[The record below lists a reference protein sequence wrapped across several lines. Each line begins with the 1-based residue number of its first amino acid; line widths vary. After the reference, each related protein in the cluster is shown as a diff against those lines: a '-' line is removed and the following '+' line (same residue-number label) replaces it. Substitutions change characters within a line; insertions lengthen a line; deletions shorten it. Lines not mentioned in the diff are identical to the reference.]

1 MKGKLL
7 IVEDE
12 PIVALDLKQEIEQ
25 LGCEVVGVAESA
37 DEAMVA
43 AGVCRPDLALMDVRL
58 AGSVDGVQTAGLL
71 RSAYHIPVVFL
82 TSYSDETTVTRAAR
96 EMPYGYLTKPFQS
109 GELKATLQVA
119 LHKARVDARENAAHR
134 EMAATVGGMHEA
146 VVMVSG
152 EGRIQFMNAAAEG
165 MSCWPLAKARG
176 RLLPDVLSLS
186 DGRRQLR
193 NLLDSMQDLS
203 RQGSEASPIEE
214 FGWTLTQPGGATA
227 RVDLCITPMSSVAGQ
242 RRGFVVTVRD
252 ASERLR
258 SQAIDETT
266 EGGSFDHAPMAMVQL
281 DAQGRI
287 MRVNEA
293 LLQEAGVKADKLVGR
308 SLTGLS
314 MDPDPRIS
322 RDLMQMLLREGTF
335 MAAPRPRAMN

>member
-58 AGSVDGVQTAGLL
+58 VGGVDGVQTAGLL

-82 TSYSDETTVTRAAR
+82 TSYSDETTITRAAR

-119 LHKARVDARENAAHR
+119 LHKAKVDAREGAAHR
-134 EMAATVGGMHEA
+134 EMAATVGGMHEG
-146 VVMVSG
+146 VLMVSG

-165 MSCWPLAKARG
+165 LSGWSLAKAKG
-176 RLLPDVLSLS
+176 RLLRDVLNLS
-186 DGRRQLR
+186 DGRREAAG
-193 NLLDSMQDLS
+193 LLDNLNKLNN
-203 RQGSEASPIEE
+203 RQEGTALEE
-214 FGWTLTQPGGATA
+214 FGWTLKHLHGGTA
-227 RVDLCITPMSSVAGQ
+227 WVDLCLTPMATVAGQ
-242 RRGFVVTVRD
+242 RRGIVVTIRD
-252 ASERLR
+252 ASERMR
-258 SQAIDETT
+258 SQAIDETM
-266 EGGSFDHAPMAMVQL
+266 EGGSSFDHAPMAMVQL
-281 DAQGRI
+281 DDQGCI

-293 LLQEAGVKADKLVGR
+293 LLQEAGLKAEILVGR

-322 RDLMQMLLREGTF
+322 KDLMQMLLREGTF
-335 MAAPRPRAMN
+335 MASARPPAMN